1 MTTAIYKRILL
12 KLSGEALM
20 GEDQYGINQA
30 VMRRIVL
37 EIEEV
42 SKLGVEI
49 AIVVGG
55 GNIFRGMKSAND
67 ALERVTADYMGMLA
81 TVMNALAL
89 QDAMKAIGLV
99 PRIQSALRIDQVV
112 EPYITSFER

>member
-37 EIEEV
+37 EIEE
-42 SKLGVEI
+42 
-49 AIVVGG
+49 
-55 GNIFRGMKSAND
+55 
-67 ALERVTADYMGMLA
+67 
-81 TVMNALAL
+81 
-89 QDAMKAIGLV
+89 IG
-99 PRIQSALRIDQVV
+99 RK
-112 EPYITSFER
+112 